1 MERVGAESCLFA
13 PPLGCKRL
21 PPEPG
26 TQDPAGHRDE
36 ACFGAPADAAPVSAV
51 GAVIGAASPISP
63 PTGLTCTDAPPSRPH
78 RPNALRVLQDLN
90 VHSVAEWLGGHATA
104 PHPAHREHDEVG
116 PGLLVELQQQQV
128 ARDRDLEVLQGQL
141 DQERERHS
149 AFVQARWFEISSLE
163 DQLVTSQEET
173 LQQAVQRD
181 VLLKTNIA
189 LEERGRGL
197 EEQLQQMAPSRKHTE
212 ELEERCA
219 HLERQ
224 VSSMEAE
231 HALAVKLLRSDLCD
245 ADAAARRAER
255 VCQEENSKSRQLEA
269 TVEKIDVTLS
279 QVEADVRN
287 GLKERDR
294 LQGQA
299 TLFKERL
306 VSIQDEISS
315 LEDQLV
321 TSQEETLQQA
331 VQRDVLLKT
340 NIALEERGRGL
351 EEQLQQMAPSRKHT
365 EELEERCAH
374 LERQV
379 SSMEAEHALAVKL
392 LRSDLCDADAAAR
405 RAERVCQ
412 EENSKSRQLEA
423 TVEKIDV
430 TLSQVEADVRN
441 GLKERDRLQ
450 GQATLFKERLES
462 IQDALA
468 KDTLAE
474 ADKNVEDTKEH
485 VEQELI
491 RLKDM
496 CLNQEK
502 SFGTVLAARSA
513 RITELEDQLA
523 QATQRVCRVEEDAE
537 SMKDG
542 GNIDDTVAALQDR
555 IKEHERNSREM
566 DAEIAGLVVRNTL
579 LRLSRVLCARK
590 ARALV

>member
-116 PGLLVELQQQQV
+116 PSLLVELQQQQV

-149 AFVQARWFEISSLE
+149 AFVQARWF
-163 DQLVTSQEET
+163 
-173 LQQAVQRD
+173 
-181 VLLKTNIA
+181 
-189 LEERGRGL
+189 
-197 EEQLQQMAPSRKHTE
+197 
-212 ELEERCA
+212 
-219 HLERQ
+219 
-224 VSSMEAE
+224 
-231 HALAVKLLRSDLCD
+231 
-245 ADAAARRAER
+245 
-255 VCQEENSKSRQLEA
+255 
-269 TVEKIDVTLS
+269 
-279 QVEADVRN
+279 
-287 GLKERDR
+287 
-294 LQGQA
+294 
-299 TLFKERL
+299 
-306 VSIQDEISS
+306 EISS